1 MRDDVWPE
9 EHPAVPTRDG
19 RAEKLDVVGAAE
31 QGDVQAIVASSGNG
45 IVVQW
50 HLGAHRVT
58 KEPAVPRAAAS
69 KKHLAVARV
78 APSWAPAEQA
88 QARVLRSVEQAVK
101 VRRPHSTARPRARRR
116 PLGSRALFVGS
127 AGSRIRSRHLIDG
140 STCQRPGPARRS
152 PQLCSA
158 ATGHGA
164 SVGSDGKRSA
174 FQLPIRRSA
183 EAECHRGKTIADVG
197 DGALV
202 LLQLI
207 SWSLR
212 VAEFCHGGA
221 SRT

>member
-31 QGDVQAIVASSGNG
+31 QGDVQAIVASSG
-45 IVVQW
+45 IVVLW

-88 QARVLRSVEQAVK
+88 HARVLRSVEQAVK

-158 ATGHGA
+158 ATGPPLGRTG
-164 SVGSDGKRSA
+164 SV
-174 FQLPIRRSA
+174 RRSSFPSVVRRKQNVIVA
-183 EAECHRGKTIADVG
+183 RPSPTLAMEHSFSC
-197 DGALV
+197 
-202 LLQLI
+202 
-207 SWSLR
+207 SSSLGR
-212 VAEFCHGGA
+212 CV
-221 SRT
+221 